1 MFQMGNCEEAH
12 WIGVGPSIIITP
24 IYIVT
29 TSNLQQCPFQFH
41 QLPIPMARFL
51 ISTRP
56 FPFSSLPLAPPRAFF
71 RPFTFSPPVR
81 FSAHP
86 SPSRTLRVVK
96 TRAGA
101 STSSYIFA
109 FSIPL
114 SLILIT
120 VLTALKIGD
129 NLDKKFLE
137 EVTSI
142 HLISLHFVC
151 GTGFWWDSGGLP
163 FKFGLNKFTWALKW
177 DFYCTEVCVWFN

>member
-1 MFQMGNCEEAH
+1 
-12 WIGVGPSIIITP
+12 
-24 IYIVT
+24 
-29 TSNLQQCPFQFH
+29 
-41 QLPIPMARFL
+41 MARFL

-151 GTGFWWDSGGLP
+151 GTGFWIETLLP
-163 FKFGLNKFTWALKW
+163 RCIQASSARTDFTSLSMGQLALNQAIMEEDEDYEK
-177 DFYCTEVCVWFN
+177 DGTEISFEEKPTLPRTRNRPKREAEV